1 MDEVL
6 SKSSSRIL
14 IELEYKYKAEYY
26 NRLYPTPIYPYSK
39 PKSYTGSLAQSIFF
53 YGDPIKR
60 TNLKLD
66 LDLDLDQLLNWEKH
80 IVSLIKNRE
89 SARSPRKFY
98 VGTKKRLERIEFDL
112 TMLPEIIEACEE
124 IVFFNKSGLFKA
136 EIDRRQPSKNSI
148 TYLGFNNELLT

>member
-1 MDEVL
+1 M
-6 SKSSSRIL
+6 S
-14 IELEYKYKAEYY
+14 
-26 NRLYPTPIYPYSK
+26 YSV
-39 PKSYTGSLAQSIFF
+39 SLAQSRCFH
-53 YGDPIKR
+53 GDPIKQ
-60 TNLKLD
+60 TPNLEAKLKYKDLYNLKLD

-89 SARSPRKFY
+89 STRSPRKFY

-148 TYLGFNNELLT
+148 TYLGFNNELTVNF